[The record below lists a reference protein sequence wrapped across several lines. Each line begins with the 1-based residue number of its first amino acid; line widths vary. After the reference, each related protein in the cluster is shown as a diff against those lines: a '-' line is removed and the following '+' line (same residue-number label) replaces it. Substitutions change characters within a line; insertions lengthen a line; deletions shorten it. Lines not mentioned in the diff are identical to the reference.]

1 MTIPFVWQG
10 GSCMIKMTT
19 EGTCTG
25 AERLLPQVKAMVF
38 G

>member
-1 MTIPFVWQG
+1 MTIPFVWQD
-10 GSCMIKMTT
+10 GSCMVKVTT
-19 EGTCTG
+19 EGTRTG

>member
-10 GSCMIKMTT
+10 GSCMVKMTT
-19 EGTCTG
+19 EGTRTE
-25 AERLLPQVKAMVF
+25 AERLPQVKATVF